1 MAARVRAWLLLALI
15 GGLLLAASPAA
26 AQPTGLDVT
35 PDPPQVTLP
44 GGAVDGGD
52 TTDPAATNPAVSV
65 QVPDNPNSAI
75 TSLIVVTV
83 LSLAPAGVM
92 LITSFTRIVIV
103 LSITR
108 NALGLQQ
115 VPPNQVLAGM
125 ALLLTVVVMGPT
137 FTEVND
143 VALEPYREGQIDT
156 GEAIDAATGPFRDF
170 MLDQTRTAELNMMLA
185 AAEETVEDPADAS
198 FPVLAVAFLLS
209 ELKAAL
215 IIGFV
220 IALPFMLLDLV
231 VASTLMSLGMMMLP
245 PVVVSLPIKLLLFV
259 AVDGWVL
266 TVSSLLESFR

>member
-15 GGLLLAASPAA
+15 GGLLLAASPAT